1 MGLSTRKAVQSAR
14 LSSKQAK
21 KRAPE
26 DLEHAGVILVDER
39 ATARTKKHA
48 RQGLSST
55 FVGQSNFSFDLDA
68 GLLVDAL
75 TTALLAWYRECI
87 RDGSKPDGSGK
98 QQDLSDKVKR
108 QQGRASQVRGFK
120 SGYFSNT
127 IRRSKITGSTVK
139 AQSRIVP
146 DPRRNVFVAEEAKR
160 GNSYFSVQGSASE
173 VIQEVTSEFIEGGL
187 KNANRAAERGEET
200 SGEVR

>member
-1 MGLSTRKAVQSAR
+1 MSTRKAVQSAR
-14 LSSKQAK
+14 LSSREAR

-39 ATARTKKHA
+39 RTARTKTHG
-48 RQGLSST
+48 RTGFSST

-75 TTALLAWYRECI
+75 STALLSWYRDSI
-87 RDGSKPDGSGK
+87 RAGEKPDGSGR
-98 QQDLSDKVKR
+98 QPELTDRVKR

-127 IRRSKITGSTVK
+127 IRRGKVTGSTVK
-139 AQSRIVP
+139 AQTRIVP
-146 DPRRNVFVAEEAKR
+146 DPRRNVFVAQEAKR
-160 GNSYFSVQGSASE
+160 GVSYFSVQGTAAKIIE
-173 VIQEVTSEFIEGGL
+173 EITSQFIAGGL
-187 KNANRAAERGEET
+187 KNANRASNLNELDAKEAA
-200 SGEVR
+200 